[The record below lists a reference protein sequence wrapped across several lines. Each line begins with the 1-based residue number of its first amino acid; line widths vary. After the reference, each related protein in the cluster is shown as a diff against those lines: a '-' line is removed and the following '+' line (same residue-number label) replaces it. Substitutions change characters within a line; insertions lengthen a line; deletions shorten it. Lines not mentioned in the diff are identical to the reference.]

1 MSHDLLAKN
10 WLHNKKFFRAYNSP
24 YRKAKLILEYTVMSL
39 ENVVIIL
46 AGTKHPGNIGSA
58 ARAMANMGLSQL
70 ILAAPQCSINEESER
85 MAKAGK
91 SVLSSALVCPS
102 LKNALTGI
110 HLLVGTTGKNG
121 GYREEASTPRAL
133 IPKILNHAADQKT
146 GILFGP
152 EDTGLVDEDLQLC
165 QHLIHIPTSRKA
177 SSINLA
183 QAVMVVAYELMLGS
197 LKREPGHAIKL
208 ASLEQ
213 TEAMYTQLEKALLE
227 IGFLHPQNSQHMMF
241 AIRKMLGRAG
251 LESSDV
257 GVLRGIA
264 RQIGWYA
271 GARRPEDPS

>member
-1 MSHDLLAKN
+1 
-10 WLHNKKFFRAYNSP
+10 
-24 YRKAKLILEYTVMSL
+24 MSL

-70 ILAAPQCSINEESER
+70 ILAAPKCSINEEAER

-91 SVLSSALVCPS
+91 SVLDSAIVCSS
-102 LKNALTGI
+102 LKNALSGI
-110 HLLVGTTGKNG
+110 HFLVGTTGKSG
-121 GYREEASTPRAL
+121 GYREEASTPRAMV
-133 IPKILNHAADQKT
+133 PKIIDYAANQKT

-152 EDTGLVDEDLQLC
+152 EDTGLIDEDLQLC
-165 QHLIHIPTSRKA
+165 QLLIHIPTTRKA

-197 LKREPGHAIKL
+197 LTREPGHTLKL
-208 ASLEQ
+208 AALEQ
-213 TEAMYTQLEKALLE
+213 TEAMYSQLEKALLE
-227 IGFLHPQNSQHMMF
+227 IGFLHPQNAQHMMF

-264 RQIGWYA
+264 RQIEWYA
-271 GARRPEDPS
+271 SAKKPETPS